1 MPLSTRI
8 LDQLATTTSEL
19 TFIGIG
25 WHLATAAVAI
35 ALFAGWKPST
45 RHTALLLIMP
55 ILSVATISTAYSS
68 WFNAISFTLLA
79 LLLTIGLD
87 DAAPRWHLHG
97 PAWSRLLGIAL
108 IVYGFCYPHFV
119 AGAWYRALYA
129 APLGVVPCPTLAV
142 VVGFT
147 LLGPANGSRTIPT
160 LLAVWTTFYAVF
172 GIAVLGVVLDTGL
185 LVGAIGI
192 TVLAVQ
198 NRRAVGRTRAPT
210 AIRREGPAEAARP
223 L

>member
-8 LDQLATTTSEL
+8 LDQLATTTNEL
-19 TFIGIG
+19 TFIAIG
-25 WHLATAAVAI
+25 WHLAIAAVAI

-45 RHTALLLIMP
+45 RHTALLLILP

-87 DAAPRWHLHG
+87 DAELRWRLHG
-97 PAWSRLLGIAL
+97 PPWSKVLGTAL
-108 IVYGFCYPHFV
+108 IGYGFCYPHFV

-142 VVGFT
+142 VVGFM
-147 LLGPANGSRTIPT
+147 LLGRANGSRTIPT
-160 LLAVWTTFYAVF
+160 LLAVWTTFYALF
-172 GIAVLGVVLDTGL
+172 GIAVLGVVLDAGL
-185 LVGAIGI
+185 LVAVIGVS
-192 TVLAVQ
+192 VLAVQ
-198 NRRAVGRTRAPT
+198 NHRALPRASSPGT
-210 AIRREGPAEAARP
+210 NAGTCSRAN
-223 L
+223 